1 MRRRV
6 GARYRVDADH
16 VESRDLATGL
26 RPLASCHRPG
36 GTAFSL
42 MTYADIQ
49 PRAVAVR
56 DAVLSR
62 RMPPWG
68 AVKGFGNFR
77 NDQALTQEQIEL
89 IVSWVASD
97 MPRGRNRQ
105 VLPKE
110 PTFTRRRRSPC
121 LTGRSAR
128 VARPRSTARALD
140 GLVPEHLAPDQSLR
154 VVARLP
160 DGQVR
165 PLVWLHGYDG
175 RTSACLP
182 LPRRSSHLPKNTAIQ
197 GIPPVSSCRS
207 FLRRS
212 DEFLKNSSGTLQMR
226 AIPLLIHERY
236 LRRDCSALERKAE

>member
-1 MRRRV
+1 MRRLLFVVAFVWAGCVAAWAHDIGSTPITWNR
-6 GARYRVDADH
+6 
-16 VESRDLATGL
+16 EISRLVYD
-26 RPLASCHRPG
+26 RCASCHRPG

-89 IVSWVASD
+89 IVSWVSSD

-110 PTFTRRRRSPC
+110 PTFTATPPFTVPDGAIRASGPTT
-121 LTGRSAR
+121 LD
-128 VARPRSTARALD
+128 RPVTLD

-175 RTSACLP
+175 RTPHPFLFRDV
-182 LPRRSSHLPKNTAIQ
+182 LHLPKNTAIQ
-197 GIPPVSSCRS
+197 GIPPGV
-207 FLRRS
+207 
-212 DEFLKNSSGTLQMR
+212 TL
-226 AIPLLIHERY
+226 ALLP
-236 LRRDCSALERKAE
+236 ATK